1 MKSAASKPGT
11 RSICQ
16 REMLSNTSPGRI
28 GPDFDKRL
36 GSCFRQQEILKTGF
50 EIRGRPHTPWHS
62 EIDGKPLSGRFDRHI
77 DGDRLL
83 RGKDEYTRAEL
94 EDFRAKLKKHLNE
107 EYRQDFLS
115 PRLYAS
121 RFLWRGAVQVAKFY
135 PPFVWHGAKRT
146 VYETLNNISASLA
159 RRDRY
164 AGFRRLQL

>member
-1 MKSAASKPGT
+1 
-11 RSICQ
+11 
-16 REMLSNTSPGRI
+16 MLSNTSPGRI

-94 EDFRAKLKKHLNE
+94 EDFRAKLEKTFERRVPSGFLKPEIIRFTFSLE
-107 EYRQDFLS
+107 RSRTSSKVLS
-115 PRLYAS
+115 P
-121 RFLWRGAVQVAKFY
+121 
-135 PPFVWHGAKRT
+135 
-146 VYETLNNISASLA
+146 ICLA
-159 RRDRY
+159 RGEKDR
-164 AGFRRLQL
+164 L